1 MFNRGITGADLKVRH
16 NNTEESVFFIKGSN
30 EITKNSI
37 GNSAVRLDLRVA
49 LRYKN
54 TLNLHLTL
62 KKSNSKQNVTLY
74 LLYKPTLQIEELG
87 EEKQELEKLVNDLKA
102 KCDAIEKRETERR
115 ALEEKKHAEEIQ
127 FLKRTNQQLKV
138 SF

>member
-1 MFNRGITGADLKVRH
+1 M
-16 NNTEESVFFIKGSN
+16 
-30 EITKNSI
+30 
-37 GNSAVRLDLRVA
+37 A

-54 TLNLHLTL
+54 TLNFHLTL